1 MTVNELI
8 QKSED
13 YLKDSNNANY
23 LADIKILIAFFMKT
37 SLAKLYAIQNDK
49 INFKIDDYWQQLIAY
64 RNGKPIQHITNL
76 QNFYG
81 YDFYVDYNVLI
92 PRYETE
98 ELVDNI
104 NIIIDEMFLNNCN
117 KRNCNKRLTLIDIG
131 TGSGA
136 IAISLGLENPNLTI
150 YASDI
155 SIEAL
160 KVAKRNIKQLNCK
173 NVKLLEGDMLEP
185 FIKNK
190 IKADLLVCNPPY
202 IPNNQKISHHVKNY
216 EPHVALFGD
225 ADGLYFYREIFQ
237 NWQKVVKKNGILC
250 FEHGYDQKKDLE
262 KLVKEYFPNQ
272 KYYFQKDI
280 NKKWRMLFINIL

>member
-13 YLKDSNNANY
+13 YLKYSNNVNY

-37 SLAKLYAIQNDK
+37 SLAKLYAIKNDK
-49 INFKIDDYWQQLIAY
+49 INLKINDYWQHLTAY
-64 RNGKPIQHITNL
+64 RNGKPIQYITNY

-104 NIIIDEMFLNNCN
+104 NIIIDEISLNNVN
-117 KRNCNKRLTLIDIG
+117 KPLTLIDIG

-136 IAISLGLENPNLTI
+136 IAISLGLENQDLTI

-155 SIEAL
+155 SNEAL

-173 NVKLLEGDMLEP
+173 NVTLLEGGMLEP
-185 FIKNK
+185 LIKNNVK
-190 IKADLLVCNPPY
+190 TDILVCNPPY
-202 IPNNQKISHHVKNY
+202 IPNDQIISHRVKNY

-225 ADGLYFYREIFQ
+225 VDGLYFYREIFN
-237 NWQKVVKKNGILC
+237 NWQKIVKKDGILC
-250 FEHGYDQKKDLE
+250 FEHGYDQKKALE
-262 KLVKEYFPNQ
+262 KLVKDYFPQQEYFF
-272 KYYFQKDI
+272 KKDI

>member
-8 QKSED
+8 QKLEY
-13 YLKDSNNANY
+13 YLKNSNNVNY

-49 INFKIDDYWQQLIAY
+49 INFKINDYWQQLTAY
-64 RNGKPIQHITNL
+64 RNGKPIQYITNY

-104 NIIIDEMFLNNCN
+104 NILIDEISLNNGN
-117 KRNCNKRLTLIDIG
+117 KSLTLIDIG

-136 IAISLGLENPNLTI
+136 IAISLGLENPDLTI

-155 SIEAL
+155 SSEAL

-173 NVKLLEGDMLEP
+173 NVTLLEGDILEP
-185 FIKNK
+185 FIKNNV
-190 IKADLLVCNPPY
+190 KADILVCNPPY
-202 IPNNQKISHHVKNY
+202 IPKDQSISHRVKNY

-225 ADGLYFYREIFQ
+225 VDGLYFYREIFQ
-237 NWQKVVKKNGILC
+237 NWQKIVKKDGILC
-250 FEHGYDQKKDLE
+250 FEHGYDQKKALE
-262 KLVKEYFPNQ
+262 KLVKEYFPQ
-272 KYYFQKDI
+272 QEYYFKKDI

>member
-13 YLKDSNNANY
+13 YLKDSNNVNY
-23 LADIKILIAFFMKT
+23 FSDIKILIAFFMKT

-49 INFKIDDYWQQLIAY
+49 INFKINDYWQQLTAY
-64 RNGKPIQHITNL
+64 RNGKPIQYIINY

-104 NIIIDEMFLNNCN
+104 NILIDEISLNNGN
-117 KRNCNKRLTLIDIG
+117 KPLTLIDIG

-136 IAISLGLENPNLTI
+136 IAISLGLENPDLTI

-155 SIEAL
+155 SSEAL
-160 KVAKRNIKQLNCK
+160 KVAKRNIKQLNYK
-173 NVKLLEGDMLEP
+173 NVTLLEGDMLEP
-185 FIKNK
+185 FIKNNV
-190 IKADLLVCNPPY
+190 KADILVCNPPY
-202 IPNNQKISHHVKNY
+202 IPKDQSISYRVKNY

-225 ADGLYFYREIFQ
+225 VDGLYFYREIFQ
-237 NWQKVVKKNGILC
+237 NWQKIVKKDGILC
-250 FEHGYDQKKDLE
+250 FEHGYDQKKALE
-262 KLVKEYFPNQ
+262 KLVKEYFPQ
-272 KYYFQKDI
+272 QEYYFKKDI

>member
-8 QKSED
+8 EKSEE
-13 YLKDSNNANY
+13 YLKASKIDNY
-23 LADIKILIAFFMKT
+23 LADVKTLIAFFMKI
-37 SLAKLYAIQNDK
+37 SLAKLYAVQNEK
-49 INFKIDDYWQQLIAY
+49 INFKVDDYWQKLVEYQ
-64 RNGKPIQHITNL
+64 NGKPIQHITNL
-76 QNFYG
+76 QSFYG
-81 YDFYVDYNVLI
+81 YDFYVDDNVLI

-104 NIIIDEMFLNNCN
+104 NVLIDDNFVEG
-117 KRNCNKRLTLIDIG
+117 KKPLTLIDVG

-155 SIEAL
+155 SPLAL
-160 KVAKRNIKQLNCK
+160 NVAKRNIKQLNCQ
-173 NVKLLEGDMLEP
+173 NVQLLKDDMLEP

-190 IKADLLVCNPPY
+190 IKADILVCNPPY
-202 IPNNQKISHHVKNY
+202 IPSNQQISHRVKDY

-225 ADGLYFYREIFQ
+225 DDGLFFYRQIFK
-237 NWQKVVKKNGILC
+237 NWQKIVNKNGFLC
-250 FEHGYDQKKDLE
+250 FEHGYDQKKALE

-272 KYYFQKDI
+272 KYYFRKDI
-280 NKKWRMLFINIL
+280 NKKWRMLFVNIL

>member
-23 LADIKILIAFFMKT
+23 LADIKILIAFFLKT

-104 NIIIDEMFLNNCN
+104 NIIINEILLNNGDEP
-117 KRNCNKRLTLIDIG
+117 LTLIDIG

-136 IAISLGLENPNLTI
+136 IAISLGLENPSLII

-155 SIEAL
+155 STEAL

-173 NVKLLEGDMLEP
+173 NVKLLEGNMLEP

-190 IKADLLVCNPPY
+190 IKVDLLVCNPPY
-202 IPNNQKISHHVKNY
+202 ILKNQNISNRVKNY

-225 ADGLYFYREIFQ
+225 IDGLYFYREIFQ

-250 FEHGYDQKKDLE
+250 FEHGYDQKKYLE

>member
-8 QKSED
+8 QNSED

-49 INFKIDDYWQQLIAY
+49 INFKIDDYWQQLMAY

-104 NIIIDEMFLNNCN
+104 NIIIDEILLNNGDEP
-117 KRNCNKRLTLIDIG
+117 LTLIDIG

-136 IAISLGLENPNLTI
+136 IAISLGLENPSLTI

-155 SIEAL
+155 STEAL

-202 IPNNQKISHHVKNY
+202 IPKNQNISNRVKNY

-225 ADGLYFYREIFQ
+225 IDGLYFYREIFQ

>member
-8 QKSED
+8 QKSEN
-13 YLKDSNNANY
+13 YLKDSNNNNY
-23 LADIKILIAFFMKT
+23 IADIKILIAFFMKT
-37 SLAKLYAIQNDK
+37 SLSKLYAIQNDR
-49 INFKIDDYWQQLIAY
+49 INFKIDDYWQHLISY
-64 RNGKPIQHITNL
+64 SNEKPIQYITNL

-104 NIIIDEMFLNNCN
+104 NIIIDEIFFNNGY
-117 KRNCNKRLTLIDIG
+117 KPLTLIDIG

-136 IAISLGLENPNLTI
+136 IAISLGLENPSLTI

-155 SIEAL
+155 STKAL
-160 KVAKRNIKQLNCK
+160 KVAKINIRQLNCK

-185 FIKNK
+185 FIKNN

-202 IPNNQKISHHVKNY
+202 IPNNQNISNRVKNY

-225 ADGLYFYREIFQ
+225 TDGLFFYREIFQ

-262 KLVKEYFPNQ
+262 KLVKEYFINQ

-280 NKKWRMLFINIL
+280 NKKWRMLFINIW